1 MDSHGALCQ
10 RYEAPE
16 LRVLGTLAEITRAN
30 FSNQNVDFVF
40 LGVELTGTTS

>member
-1 MDSHGALCQ
+1 MGSHKAPRQ
-10 RYEAPE
+10 PYEAPE

-30 FSNQNVDFVF
+30 FTNENVDFNF